1 MSAQTRLF
9 TSIENSRSAWA
20 SFIPPRPTQGCSSSA
35 TRRTSSAAICV
46 PALSTNSSL
55 TRTRRAMI
63 SDWAFVRVSTRP
75 RSTRATSRRC
85 LAGIRLPR
93 SLTDGVRQRI
103 CRVIADQELADT
115 PGDAIRMEVVLR
127 SEHVL
132 RSVVHVFVG
141 NPDAMEL
148 DALETELLRLLHY
161 GRAEAPRQRS
171 LFDRQHVRARLAE
184 TPDQLLIERLDE
196 ARVHDGDLDALFRE
210 NVRCLH
216 RRPHFVADREDR

>member
-35 TRRTSSAAICV
+35 TRRTSSAAICA

-63 SDWAFVRVSTRP
+63 SDCAFVRVSTRP

-85 LAGIRLPR
+85 LAGMRLPR
-93 SLTDGVRQRI
+93 SLTHGVRQRI
-103 CRVIADQELADT
+103 RRVIAGEELADA
-115 PGDAIRMEVVLR
+115 PHDAFRVEVVLR
-127 SEHVL
+127 AEHVL
-132 RSVVHVFVG
+132 CSVVDVFVG

-148 DALETELLRLLHY
+148 HALETELLRLLHH
-161 GRAEAPRQRS
+161 GRPESARQRS
-171 LFDRQHVRARLAE
+171 LFDRQHVRARL
-184 TPDQLLIERLDE
+184 
-196 ARVHDGDLDALFRE
+196 
-210 NVRCLH
+210 
-216 RRPHFVADREDR
+216 